1 MGKRHVSS
9 SGTHRAVASRWE
21 RIYAIHDRCS
31 HRGCSLRDGTFDG
44 DYVTCGCNG
53 SRFDLRD
60 GSLARGPAT
69 APQPSFQ
76 VREREG
82 IIEIRRLSAGLS

>member
-1 MGKRHVSS
+1 MH
-9 SGTHRAVASRWE
+9 
-21 RIYAIHDRCS
+21 
-31 HRGCSLRDGTFDG
+31 DGTFDG
-44 DYVTCGCNG
+44 GYVTCGCRG

-69 APQPSFQ
+69 APQRSFQ

-82 IIEIRRLSAGLS
+82 ILEIRRLSAGLS